1 MSKIDKAIEKEAK
14 KSKTSKRHK
23 KRKTVQQ
30 VNDDRISELTMNHHQ
45 NDEGNFL
52 DPRQW
57 KVLPYYD
64 KFLREN
70 NFLE

>member
-14 KSKTSKRHK
+14 KSKTSKHHK
-23 KRKTVQQ
+23 KRKMVQQ

-52 DPRQW
+52 HPHPD
-57 KVLPYYD
+57 D
-64 KFLREN
+64 KGPTL
-70 NFLE
+70 LI